1 MGNGQCC
8 CCCCCCCCFPV
19 QKNNRDRERK
29 QRGKGERGLQLM
41 TKWYNTMH
49 NITSRGEGVIANSR
63 SLLRLLLLFVLGTLK
78 EERRGGGLGPPL
90 SQLNLP
96 RFHVP
101 LDYVDGV
108 SWEFSVTP
116 KVLSYSVRLCL
127 LPMATALLFSCLFV
141 YSLT

>member
-1 MGNGQCC
+1 
-8 CCCCCCCCFPV
+8 
-19 QKNNRDRERK
+19 
-29 QRGKGERGLQLM
+29 
-41 TKWYNTMH
+41 MH

-63 SLLRLLLLFVLGTLK
+63 SLLRPSSSLLLFVLGTLK
-78 EERRGGGLGPPL
+78 EERGRGGEPGPPL